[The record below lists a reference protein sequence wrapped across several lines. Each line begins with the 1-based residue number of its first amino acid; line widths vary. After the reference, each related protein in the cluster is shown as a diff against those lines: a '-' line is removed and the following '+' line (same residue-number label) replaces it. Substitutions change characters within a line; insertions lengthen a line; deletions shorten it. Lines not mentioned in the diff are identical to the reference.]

1 MYWSFI
7 KQNGQIQTSNII
19 IKAEKNNGNK
29 DGKVFYKSMNIDM
42 SGRTMEKL
50 TDRVDIRLINNETTK
65 KTIWNWRQY
74 QVS

>member
-19 IKAEKNNGNK
+19 IKAEKNNDNK